1 MVDVI
6 LTVDDFRQS
15 MPQFADATVYSDEL
29 IELSIDRAGYY
40 INGGNCTCPCNWRG
54 YAYKLMVAHLLTIS
68 YKTINGDNSSSGRV
82 TSTTIDKI
90 SVSLDVPQT
99 KNELDYWLSL
109 TPYGLELLA
118 LLNAKAPAGI
128 YSGGKC
134 YRVFR

>member
-6 LTVDDFRQS
+6 LTVEDFRQS
-15 MPQFADATVYSDEL
+15 MPQFSNETDYSNEIVNIS
-29 IELSIDRAGYY
+29 IERAGYY

-54 YAYKLMVAHLLTIS
+54 YAYKLMVAHLLTLS
-68 YKTINGDNSSSGRV
+68 TKAMNGDNSASGRI
-82 TSTTIDKI
+82 TSTSIDKI
-90 SVSLDVPQT
+90 SVSLDTPQT
-99 KNELDYWLSL
+99 KDDWAYWLSL

-118 LLNAKAPAGI
+118 LLNSKAPAGI

>member
-6 LTVDDFRQS
+6 TVTVDDFRQS
-15 MPQFADATVYSDEL
+15 MKQFADETAYPDEMVEISL
-29 IELSIDRAGYY
+29 DRAYHY
-40 INGGNCTCPCNWRG
+40 ISGCTCSCSWRG
-54 YAYKLMVAHLLTIS
+54 YALKLMAAHLLTIS
-68 YKTINGDNSSSGRV
+68 TKIINGDSSAGGRI
-82 TSTTIDKI
+82 TSTSIDKI

-99 KNELDYWLSL
+99 KTELDYWLSL

-118 LLNAKAPAGI
+118 LLNAKASAGI

>member
-15 MPQFADATVYSDEL
+15 MPQFSDITKYPDEMVD
-29 IELSIDRAGYY
+29 LSIDRAGYY
-40 INGGNCTCPCNWRG
+40 INGGKCTCPCNWRG

-68 YKTINGDNSSSGRV
+68 TKVMSGDSSANGRI
-82 TSTTIDKI
+82 TSTSIDKI

-99 KNELDYWLSL
+99 KDSLDYWLSL

>member
-15 MPQFADATVYSDEL
+15 MPQFSDET
-29 IELSIDRAGYY
+29 IYPDDMVDLSIDRARHY
-40 INGGNCTCPCNWRG
+40 INGGKFPCNWRG
-54 YAYKLMVAHLLTIS
+54 YAYKLMTAHLLTIS
-68 YKTINGDNSSSGRV
+68 TKVMSGDSSANGRI
-82 TSTTIDKI
+82 TSTSIDKI

-99 KNELDYWLSL
+99 KDELDYWLSL